1 MNKTLESAEIIAVG
15 TELLLGQIA
24 NTNAQY
30 LSTELAGLGL
40 NVFRHTAVGDNPARI
55 REALEAAAERADLL
69 IVTGGLGPTQDD
81 VTREVTAEFLG
92 ETVEMDAAGL
102 EKIEAFFR
110 ERGLTMA
117 ESNRRQALTIRRSD
131 TLPNDTG
138 MAVGSAYAGE
148 RCALILLPGPP
159 RELRPMFARYAVP
172 WLRQRLPDMQPL
184 YSRMLRFA
192 GIGESSLEK
201 QLLDLIEGQQ
211 DPTLAPYAKEGEVT
225 VRVTTRAANEQEAEE
240 KLAPL
245 LREIRKRVGD
255 HLYAET
261 DIPLEQAVAELLLA
275 RGERL
280 AAAESCTGGKLSD
293 LLTGVPGSSS
303 VFAGSVVC
311 YTNAVKQRLLQV
323 PADWLEPAPGP
334 EQADTAEPPYGAV
347 SARTAERLAEQAAAL
362 MEADWA
368 LALTGAAGPD
378 PAEGH
383 PPGTV
388 YIALARRGERASA
401 QKLLLTGDRDMIKL
415 KACKHALFFLWKRLV
430 KGVNSL

>member
-1 MNKTLESAEIIAVG
+1 MKRKKSLESAEIIAVG

-30 LSTELAGLGL
+30 LSTELAGIGL
-40 NVFRHTAVGDNPARI
+40 NVYWHTVVGDNPARI
-55 REALEAAAERADLL
+55 REALEAAATRADLL

-81 VTREVTAEFLG
+81 VTREVAAEFLG
-92 ETVEMDAAGL
+92 VTVEMDAAGL

-110 ERGLTMA
+110 ERGLAMA
-117 ESNRRQALTIRRSD
+117 ESNRRQALTITGAD

-138 MAVGSAYAGE
+138 MAVGSAYAGD
-148 RCALILLPGPP
+148 RCALLLLPGPP
-159 RELRPMFARYAVP
+159 RELKPMFARYAVP
-172 WLRQRLPDMQPL
+172 WLKERMQSVQPL

-201 QLLDLIEGQQ
+201 QLFDLIDGQQ

-225 VRVTTRAANEQEAEE
+225 VRVTTRAANEQEAEAKFE
-240 KLAPL
+240 PV
-245 LREIRKRVGD
+245 LREIRTRIGD

-261 DIPLEQAVAELLLA
+261 DIPLEQVVTELLLA

-280 AAAESCTGGKLSD
+280 AAAESCTGGKLGD
-293 LLTGVPGSSS
+293 LITDLPGSSR

-311 YTNAVKQRLLQV
+311 YTNAAKRSLLQV

-334 EQADTAEPPYGAV
+334 EHADVGEPPYGAV
-347 SARTAERLAEQAAAL
+347 SARTAERLAEQAAVL

-368 LALTGAAGPD
+368 LAITGAAGPA

-388 YIALARRGERASA
+388 YIALARRGERAEVK
-401 QKLLLTGDRDMIKL
+401 KLHLSGNRDMVKL
-415 KACKHALFFLWKRLV
+415 RACKQALFFLWKRLV
-430 KGVNSL
+430 KG